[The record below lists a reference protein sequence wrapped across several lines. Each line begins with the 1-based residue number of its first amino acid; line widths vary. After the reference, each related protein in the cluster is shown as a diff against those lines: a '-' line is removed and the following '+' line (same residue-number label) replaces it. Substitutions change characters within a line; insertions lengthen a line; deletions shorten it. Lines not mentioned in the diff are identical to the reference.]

1 MSSNGS
7 GGKKSYI
14 EEIKDVTNNLEIINN
29 CPTLFK
35 FMTAVEKI
43 VEGNNMSGN
52 TIEQRCN
59 NNLSRLR
66 AYQSFIQDLKK
77 IFGVPSNLQSIDEI
91 KNNIIHKMFI
101 YINSYNQLNQM
112 FTYVE
117 NKYQIQSLNI
127 DKIISLIDLL
137 SDIVQASQPF
147 VDFFERLEAYFPS
160 DKTTTEGRIAD
171 MEDKFNM
178 I

>member
-1 MSSNGS
+1 
-7 GGKKSYI
+7 
-14 EEIKDVTNNLEIINN
+14 
-29 CPTLFK
+29 
-35 FMTAVEKI
+35 
-43 VEGNNMSGN
+43 
-52 TIEQRCN
+52 
-59 NNLSRLR
+59 
-66 AYQSFIQDLKK
+66 
-77 IFGVPSNLQSIDEI
+77 
-91 KNNIIHKMFI
+91 
-101 YINSYNQLNQM
+101 M
-112 FTYVE
+112 FTCVE